1 MAKVSAVMI
10 VKNESANLK
19 RCLPA
24 LSWTDEIVVLDT
36 GSEDDTIDLAQSFG
50 CKTAKLDVWE
60 GFGKAKQ
67 KAVSLAENDWI
78 LSLDADELLS
88 EDLQEEL
95 KALREQDFLNCAWRL
110 KRKSFYEG
118 KLIHFCGWQNDCPLR
133 VFNRL
138 KGNFNDLPVHEGV
151 KTETEKRCCKGIL
164 YHYPYPDKET
174 HFQKMRFYGE
184 IRARELKSKGK
195 KSNPFDAVLRAI
207 LKFLKMYI
215 LQLGFLDGR
224 AGFLLCTR
232 SAWGI
237 WYKYHYLWKLSQ

>member
-19 RCLPA
+19 RCLPV

-95 KALREQDFLNCAWRL
+95 KALAEKDFLNCAWRL

-151 KTETEKRCCKGIL
+151 KTEMEKRCCKGIL
-164 YHYPYPDKET
+164 YHYPYTDKET
-174 HFQKMRFYGE
+174 HYQKMRFYGE
-184 IRARELKSKGK
+184 IRAKELKSKGK
-195 KSNPFDAVLRAI
+195 KSNPFIAALRGI

>member
-19 RCLPA
+19 RCLPV

-95 KALREQDFLNCAWRL
+95 KALSRQDFLNCAWRL

-151 KTETEKRCCKGIL
+151 KTEMEKRCCKGIL
-164 YHYPYPDKET
+164 YHYPYTDKET
-174 HFQKMRFYGE
+174 HYQKMRFYGE
-184 IRARELKSKGK
+184 LRAKELKSKGK
-195 KSNPFDAVLRAI
+195 KSNPFIAALRGI

-232 SAWGI
+232 SAWGV

>member
-36 GSEDDTIDLAQSFG
+36 GSEDDTVDIAQSFG

-88 EDLQEEL
+88 NDLQEEL
-95 KALREQDFLNCAWRL
+95 KALSRQDFLNCAWRL

-133 VFNRL
+133 VFNRV

-151 KTETEKRCCKGIL
+151 KTEMEKRCCKGIL
-164 YHYPYPDKET
+164 YHSPYPDKET
-174 HFQKMRFYGE
+174 HYQKMRFYGE
-184 IRARELKSKGK
+184 IRAKELKSKGK
-195 KSNPFDAVLRAI
+195 KSNPFIAALRGI

-215 LQLGFLDGR
+215 LQLGFLDGK

-232 SAWGI
+232 SAWGV

>member
-1 MAKVSAVMI
+1 MVKISAVMI
-10 VKNESANLK
+10 VKNESENLK

-24 LSWTDEIVVLDT
+24 LTWTDEIVVLDT
-36 GSEDDTIDLAQSFG
+36 GSEDDSIKVAQSYG
-50 CKTAKLDVWE
+50 AKTSKLEFWE

-67 KAVSLAENDWI
+67 KAVELAENDWI
-78 LSLDADELLS
+78 ITLDADELLS

-95 KALREQDFLNCAWRL
+95 KALKEQDFLNCAWRL

-118 KLIHFCGWQNDCPLR
+118 KLIHFCGWQNDRPLR

-138 KGNFNDLPVHEGV
+138 KGNFNNYPVHEGV
-151 KTETEKRCCKGIL
+151 KTEMEKRCCKGIL
-164 YHYPYPDKET
+164 YHYPYKDKET

-184 IRARELKSKGK
+184 IGAKELAKKGK
-195 KSNPFDAVLRAI
+195 KSNPVTALLRAAA
-207 LKFLKMYI
+207 KFLRMFI

-232 SAWGI
+232 SAWGV
-237 WYKYHYLWKLSQ
+237 WYKYHYLWKISQ